1 MASRFPV
8 TFFKRKIQRKLP
20 GRLPGVPSRF
30 PVTFWLSKF
39 WTWNLGC
46 KTRVFVFYIL
56 TWNFELE
63 VQNFTSAPW
72 RAKRPQAGNGSI
84 ILHIYRFLP
93 RCRYIFGRS
102 ANNAPK
108 SMILWRFTTKRYQK
122 SSTQAQSHHL
132 STSHWLCQWARPPQM
147 VQVRKASQMP
157 SVGKPPKWPSG
168 RPSKKQ

>member
-8 TFFKRKIQRKLP
+8 TFFKRKIQTKLP
-20 GRLPGVPSRF
+20 GELPGVPSRF
-30 PVTFWLSKF
+30 PVSFWLSKF
-39 WTWNLGC
+39 WTRSS
-46 KTRVFVFYIL
+46 KSDFRAL
-56 TWNFELE
+56 TGKKAA
-63 VQNFTSAPW
+63 SG
-72 RAKRPQAGNGSI
+72 KGNI
-84 ILHIYRFLP
+84 MLYIYRFLP
-93 RCRYIFGRS
+93 ICRYVCGKS

-168 RPSKKQ
+168 RPSKNNRFIKKSPNLDLKIA